1 MKTTSPANGQS
12 DDFERQA
19 FRLTAVVAGVF
30 ALMIGLA
37 MILAQVDSRAI
48 DLLKPEEIQAVKEK
62 LRLAPND
69 ESLKT
74 QVRDL
79 DLLMRRGYFRQLALT
94 TTGGYLL
101 LIGAIGFFLATKK
114 LLALD
119 RKAPMPQPNPESAA
133 QAAQAAPRARCSV
146 AGVGAIVIA
155 VLVSIPWTVGTV
167 LPSRPS
173 DLEKL
178 IGSGSGTA
186 TQSVPAADCASPE
199 EMARNWPRFRGP
211 EGNGVST
218 QTNAPLIW
226 NVQTGQN
233 ILWKV
238 AVPAPG
244 FNSPVVWGDRVF
256 LSGGD
261 TSKRSVY
268 CFDALQGGLLW
279 ERPVQ
284 NANAGPPPAEAPAI
298 PAQTGYAASTMAT
311 DGRRVYVIFANGD
324 LAAFTLDG
332 NPVWSKPLGVPK
344 NPYGHAASLITW
356 QDRLLVQLDQ
366 GESEQRLSKLYAF
379 AGATGQILWQRPRPS
394 PSSWATPLV
403 ISAAGKPQIITLGVP
418 FVIAYAPADGAEIWR
433 AEALN
438 GEVTPSP
445 IFAGGMVLAISP
457 SEKLLAIRPD
467 GNGDVTKTHVAWT
480 VEESMPD
487 IASPTSNG
495 ELVFAVTSGGLLFC
509 FDAKDGK
516 KLWEH
521 DLATDCQASPSLVG
535 DRWYVLST
543 KGAVIVAEA
552 GRQFKELARTEMGEP
567 LFASPAFA
575 NQRIFLRG
583 SKHLFCLGLTEGN
596 LAKAPGANKP

>member
-1 MKTTSPANGQS
+1 MKTASPRNGRS

-37 MILAQVDSRAI
+37 MILAQVNSRPI
-48 DLLKPEEIQAVKEK
+48 DLLKPEEIQTAKEK
-62 LRLAPND
+62 LRLAPSD
-69 ESLKT
+69 ETLKT

-79 DLLMRRGYFRQLALT
+79 DLDLRRGYFRQLALT

-114 LLALD
+114 LLAFD
-119 RKAPMPQPNPESAA
+119 RTAPMPQPNPESAA
-133 QAAQAAPRARCSV
+133 QTAQAAPRARWSV

-155 VLVSIPWTVGTV
+155 VLVAISWTVGTV
-167 LPSRPS
+167 LPSRPG
-173 DLEKL
+173 DLDKL
-178 IGSGSGTA
+178 IGSGDAAQSTA
-186 TQSVPAADCASPE
+186 AADCASPE

-226 NVQTGQN
+226 NVQTGQG

-261 TSKRSVY
+261 AAKRSVY
-268 CFDALQGGLLW
+268 CFDALKGGLLW

-284 NANAGPPPAEAPAI
+284 NANAGPPLADAPAI

-324 LAAFTLDG
+324 LAAFTFDG
-332 NPVWSKPLGVPK
+332 NPVWSKPLGLPK
-344 NPYGHAASLITW
+344 NQYGHAASLITW

-366 GESEQRLSKLYAF
+366 GESEQRLSKLYSF
-379 AGATGQILWQRPRPS
+379 AGATGQILWQRQRPG

-403 ISAAGKPQIITLGVP
+403 ISAAGKSQIITLGVP

-467 GNGDVTKTHVAWT
+467 GNGDVTKTHIAWT

-487 IASPTSNG
+487 IASPVSNG

-509 FDAKDGK
+509 FDVKDGK

-521 DLATDCQASPSLVG
+521 DLETDCQASPTLVG
-535 DRWYVLST
+535 GRLYVLST
-543 KGAVIVAEA
+543 KGTVIVTEA

-567 LFASPAFA
+567 LFASPAFV

-583 SKHLFCLGLTEGN
+583 SKNLYCIGESDRK
-596 LAKAPGANKP
+596 LAKAQEAPAP